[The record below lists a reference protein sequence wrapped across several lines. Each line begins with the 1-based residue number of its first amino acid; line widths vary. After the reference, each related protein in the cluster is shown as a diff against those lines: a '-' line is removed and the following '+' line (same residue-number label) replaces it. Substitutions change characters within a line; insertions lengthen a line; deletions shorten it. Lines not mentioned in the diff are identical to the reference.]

1 MSTERLTGEIQTLER
16 KLKLLISE
24 HSKLKQDIKL
34 YRAENEE
41 LKSKLFEKDNRIS
54 DFQNKLKISKIVDNM
69 VEEGAEKTELK
80 DLIDNYIREID
91 KCIAHLGEA

>member
-24 HSKLKQDIKL
+24 HSKLKLDIKL

-41 LKSKLFEKDNRIS
+41 LKSKLSEKDNRIS

-69 VEEGAEKTELK
+69 VEEGTEKTELR